1 MQYPELYPDAPYLKD
16 RWEDEVNIEMEML
29 ERGREIMQ
37 GRIEKA
43 RKKRDM
49 TRLRPYRSLIRE
61 FVEPVAHNIAQW
73 VEQTAT
79 KRGPKPIALK
89 YLKMIEPD
97 VAAVVALKTVFRMVG
112 MEKSLLLGL
121 AVEIGTWVE
130 HEARAASWAA
140 ADPQSWE
147 GLRRHYVN
155 RGSNSAHIRRGTIS
169 VFNRHIKDKIGWE
182 DWGEEVRRRV
192 GLQLI
197 DNVVQGTRRFKVV
210 ADKSAAKVRTK
221 KGVKMRWPLVLA
233 ADDGMLSWL
242 AGAMDDEMVY
252 WPVFMPTLIEPKPWD
267 GPKDGGYWTPFVKT
281 PFLIRFKASHEDQR
295 QRAIDEYMA
304 LDMPRVYEAV
314 NFIQDTP
321 WRINQSVLAVA
332 QEAWDKDLAL
342 GGMPSQ
348 TEEHVPSRPFDWET
362 NPAAFEEWRRL
373 ASAAR
378 TRNAKSLSQF
388 KATRRTLDMS
398 NRLEEEPRFFYPH
411 MLDFR
416 SRMYPIPSGP
426 SPQGD
431 DLDRGLLEFADGKP
445 VGEDGG
451 HWLGIQLA
459 NTFGVDKVSLQ
470 ERVDWTFARK
480 DLWLAVDQDPL
491 GQRNWL
497 EADSPWQALA
507 AIRDFAG
514 FLRQGNGWVSH
525 APIRVDGTC
534 NGIQHLSALIRDEEG
549 GASVNLIEGDSPR
562 DIYGEVAETLTKEL
576 LADRGNAYARMWLDV
591 FDGAAPRSVT
601 KRPVMIL
608 PYGGSRM
615 AYMEYTRE
623 WLIEHD
629 PSATTI
635 PEEHINRAIGYLVSK
650 MWAAIG
656 ARLKKAQEVMVWL
669 QDCSKIASQ
678 TGLPLYWKTPLGFVV
693 RHFYGKTTERDIE
706 TNIDGQRVR
715 LKQHDIGKDL
725 DPRAQAK
732 GIAPNFVHSLDAS
745 AMGSCALLCK
755 DNGITHLT
763 TIHDSYGTHA
773 ADMWKLYSCIR
784 EGFIETYRGDPLGD
798 FQASCMELCPQV
810 PTWPIRPKE
819 GKLDIEAVRYSDYFF
834 A

>member
-252 WPVFMPTLIEPKPWD
+252 WPVFMPTLIEPKPWSMSIVI
-267 GPKDGGYWTPFVKT
+267 GFSENLRIEIAVPRSESGGTIT
-281 PFLIRFKASHEDQR
+281 LTRD
-295 QRAIDEYMA
+295 
-304 LDMPRVYEAV
+304 
-314 NFIQDTP
+314 
-321 WRINQSVLAVA
+321 
-332 QEAWDKDLAL
+332 
-342 GGMPSQ
+342 PSL
-348 TEEHVPSRPFDWET
+348 
-362 NPAAFEEWRRL
+362 RR
-373 ASAAR
+373 ASA
-378 TRNAKSLSQF
+378 SGVVWS
-388 KATRRTLDMS
+388 TRRPTWFTMRCAIW
-398 NRLEEEPRFFYPH
+398 NRCCS
-411 MLDFR
+411 
-416 SRMYPIPSGP
+416 SR
-426 SPQGD
+426 
-431 DLDRGLLEFADGKP
+431 
-445 VGEDGG
+445 
-451 HWLGIQLA
+451 
-459 NTFGVDKVSLQ
+459 
-470 ERVDWTFARK
+470 
-480 DLWLAVDQDPL
+480 
-491 GQRNWL
+491 
-497 EADSPWQALA
+497 
-507 AIRDFAG
+507 
-514 FLRQGNGWVSH
+514 
-525 APIRVDGTC
+525 
-534 NGIQHLSALIRDEEG
+534 
-549 GASVNLIEGDSPR
+549 
-562 DIYGEVAETLTKEL
+562 
-576 LADRGNAYARMWLDV
+576 
-591 FDGAAPRSVT
+591 
-601 KRPVMIL
+601 KR
-608 PYGGSRM
+608 
-615 AYMEYTRE
+615 
-623 WLIEHD
+623 
-629 PSATTI
+629 
-635 PEEHINRAIGYLVSK
+635 
-650 MWAAIG
+650 IG
-656 ARLKKAQEVMVWL
+656 AMT
-669 QDCSKIASQ
+669 S
-678 TGLPLYWKTPLGFVV
+678 LP
-693 RHFYGKTTERDIE
+693 
-706 TNIDGQRVR
+706 
-715 LKQHDIGKDL
+715 
-725 DPRAQAK
+725 
-732 GIAPNFVHSLDAS
+732 
-745 AMGSCALLCK
+745 
-755 DNGITHLT
+755 
-763 TIHDSYGTHA
+763 
-773 ADMWKLYSCIR
+773 
-784 EGFIETYRGDPLGD
+784 
-798 FQASCMELCPQV
+798 
-810 PTWPIRPKE
+810 
-819 GKLDIEAVRYSDYFF
+819 FF
-834 A
+834 SM